1 MFQPMLKKICTDQ
14 IEPPP
19 QPFDLKTRHEC
30 WNHHLVYLL
39 VLFKMAT
46 ILTVFKSKES
56 WSLSNFKLILYCPET
71 LSSSLEFLFVMV
83 FVFVSNRPLTTQAT
97 QSPKWRAQDD
107 RQANHPTFHH
117 VSSGRFSFSGD
128 PVDVFRLRKDIFV
141 TAGDVSSHPRA
152 VKFTYSTQYKVQKT
166 NLGCDVSRMW
176 CFNVFE
182 LQTDFKK
189 VPSGCEWRNAA
200 SSKVHHLSTVL
211 MEEIRLTTWDVR
223 INPCK

>member
-1 MFQPMLKKICTDQ
+1 
-14 IEPPP
+14 
-19 QPFDLKTRHEC
+19 
-30 WNHHLVYLL
+30 
-39 VLFKMAT
+39 MAT

-56 WSLSNFKLILYCPET
+56 WSLSNFKLNLYCPET
-71 LSSSLEFLFVMV
+71 PFKLFRV
-83 FVFVSNRPLTTQAT
+83 FVCDGFRVCLQPPVDHASDAISEVTRPKMIGKQTTRPFTMFRRAVSVFQVILWMFFDYGKTFLSPLG
-97 QSPKWRAQDD
+97 
-107 RQANHPTFHH
+107 TFHH
-117 VSSGRFSFSGD
+117 TLGPSSLHT
-128 PVDVFRLRKDIFV
+128 VLN
-141 TAGDVSSHPRA
+141 T
-152 VKFTYSTQYKVQKT
+152 KVQKT